1 MSAGEPGPQV
11 RYTSTLHRL
20 QDPKTVRLS
29 VELLLILSILFLL
42 DVVTTQIVLIRGGVE
57 LNPLMA
63 RIVAHPALHL
73 GIKTAILLIIFPVS
87 LIAERRVRG
96 SAIFLYFVLIVL
108 YIAVDINNLS
118 VILPQIAM

>member
-1 MSAGEPGPQV
+1 
-11 RYTSTLHRL
+11 
-20 QDPKTVRLS
+20 